1 MPRSN
6 FIPTGSDHESSDHDL
21 SPEVKNQSPEVKK
34 SIPEVMPS
42 SEVQPEFRPVLPSR
56 SSIRRS
62 GVTSRD
68 SLVSSRKSLASSSD
82 GASTDSFHDYPS
94 SSTKYYSTSAKVV
107 WIFFACW
114 PVRPCPSSLTSAPT
128 FGLGWSMEM
137 TDGIIQTAGDASADS
152 LEAVTF
158 LIIGDFDQKLRILI
172 QDQFYF
178 RWLKICKNWPKTWA
192 PSVLWAA

>member
-1 MPRSN
+1 MNIQFIRLGLIDEGGNLYSKDNPMPRSK

-62 GVTSRD
+62 GATSRG
-68 SLVSSRKSLASSSD
+68 SLVSPRKSLAPSSD

-94 SSTKYYSTSAKVV
+94 SSAKYYSTSAKVV

-114 PVRPCPSSLTSAPT
+114 PVRSCPRSPTSAQNKLVR
-128 FGLGWSMEM
+128 FGLING
-137 TDGIIQTAGDASADS
+137 DGGRDHFKQ
-152 LEAVTF
+152 LVMHQ
-158 LIIGDFDQKLRILI
+158 LI
-172 QDQFYF
+172 
-178 RWLKICKNWPKTWA
+178 RWKQWPF
-192 PSVLWAA
+192 